1 MINPVR
7 WGVLGC
13 AQIAINHLIPAIQQ
27 TEGASLKAI
36 ASRTLDK
43 AQKVARQFGIPRAY
57 SSYEE
62 LLADPEIEAIYIPL
76 PNHLHKPWSIA
87 ALRAGKH
94 VLCEKPIALN
104 AAEAR
109 EMQAVA
115 RETGRILLEAFAYR
129 FSPVVQKAIEI
140 TRSGILGELRMIHS
154 SLTFVLPED
163 PANVRLQADIGG
175 GALYDVGCYAI
186 NVQRML
192 AGREPLS
199 AWARLLWSDRFP
211 VDMAGAGVLDF
222 GGQLLGTFDASFCAP
237 GGSYFRVVGTKG
249 KLESPEGFGSR
260 EGKPALTL
268 TVDGKTEQITV
279 PPANGYMLEAKDLS
293 EAIRG
298 VHPPSFAWEPLDA
311 TMRVIDACFA
321 ADKAGHTVAI

>member
-1 MINPVR
+1 MTTPVR

-27 TEGASLKAI
+27 AKGAALEAI
-36 ASRTLDK
+36 ASRTLEK
-43 AQKVARQFGIPRAY
+43 ARKVAKQFGIPRAY
-57 SSYEE
+57 GSYEE
-62 LLADPEIEAIYIPL
+62 LLVDPEIEAVYIPL
-76 PNHLHKPWSIA
+76 PNHLLKPWSVA

-94 VLCEKPIALN
+94 VLCEKPIALD

-115 RETGRILLEAFAYR
+115 QETGRILVEAFAYR
-129 FSPVVQKAIEI
+129 FGPVVQKAMEI
-140 TRSGILGELRMIHS
+140 TRAGSLGELRMIHS
-154 SLTFVLPED
+154 SMTFVLAED
-163 PANVRLQADIGG
+163 PANVRLQAGMGG

-186 NVQRML
+186 NIQRML
-192 AGREPLS
+192 AGREPLF
-199 AWARLLWSDRFP
+199 AWAKLLWSDRFP
-211 VDMAGAGVLDF
+211 VDMAAAGVLDF
-222 GGQLLGTFDASFCAP
+222 GKQLLGTFDTSFGAR

-260 EGKPALTL
+260 EGKPALIL
-268 TVDGKTEQITV
+268 TVEGKTEQISA
-279 PPANGYMLEAKDLS
+279 PPANGYLLEVQDLS

-298 VHPPSFAWEPLDA
+298 IHPPCFGGEPLDA

-321 ADKAGHTVAI
+321 SDKAGHAVAV